1 MDGSS
6 SALAAR
12 IHNSVLQLLGS
23 ALLKAE
29 MAEALSRMG
38 RGDEVPAH
46 LTEMRTALE
55 DAATELRS
63 IMADL
68 RAGDAASGKAA

>member
-29 MAEALSRMG
+29 LAEALSRMG

-46 LTEMRTALE
+46 LNEMRTALE

-68 RAGDAASGKAA
+68 RAGDGVKGKAA